1 VLSTGHTTWWSPWT
15 TSVSSVAVIVT
26 TKSLVSWEN
35 LCGGPT
41 FRIRLKDQKRGPRN
55 IHTSLL
61 QTSTMCAGPHH
72 IQNYRAAAK
81 EISASLKH
89 NPSNTLH
96 IFVIS
101 ECHSEHHCKKP
112 SHLCNLRAPVRL
124 PLQKTFTTFVVSK
137 HHSNLC
143 NLIAPLQVL
152 SGPHNHQQQRNYPH
166 LQSMSF
172 RALHNFLQSQSS
184 HHSFWVLIFIP
195 SLFPCH
201 HGVESLI
208 TAVDRKILNSSS
220 SQLCKFQSSITTS
233 VCFANVAHRSITK
246 CKRYR
251 ISELSAKYMI
261 NICMNLKTSTL
272 FIAQKLHI
280 WARVFSIKVYQSVC
294 NRLLYSYIL
303 QPTRKNILRKVMTES
318 QTVFAT
324 SFHLQV
330 GEDVEVW
337 VNLKS

>member
-1 VLSTGHTTWWSPWT
+1 VLSNGHTTRWSPRT
-15 TSVSSVAVIVT
+15 TSVSSVAVIVS

-72 IQNYRAAAK
+72 IQNHRAAAK

-112 SHLCNLRAPVRL
+112 SHLCNLTAPVRV

-152 SGPHNHQQQRNYPH
+152 SGPCNHQQQRNYPH
-166 LQSMSF
+166 HQSMSF
-172 RALHNFLQSQSS
+172 KALHNFLQSQSS

-208 TAVDRKILNSSS
+208 TALDRKILHSSS
-220 SQLCKFQSSITTS
+220 SHLCKFQSSITTS
-233 VCFANVAHRSITK
+233 VGFANVAHRSITK

-261 NICMNLKTSTL
+261 NKCMNLKTSTL
-272 FIAQKLHI
+272 FIAQRLHI
-280 WARVFSIKVYQSVC
+280 WAKVFPSKSTSLSATDYCIHIYYNQLGRTSNEKSWLKVNNLC
-294 NRLLYSYIL
+294 NQLPPAGRWGCRSLS
-303 QPTRKNILRKVMTES
+303 
-318 QTVFAT
+318 
-324 SFHLQV
+324 
-330 GEDVEVW
+330 
-337 VNLKS
+337 